1 VKLTRQL
8 FGATFEELDAFLQ
21 IFQSAVRRP
30 VDPQLYVFQ
39 KRPRITFSG
48 SRDNFCDLT
57 MAYIPKGFPYI
68 AFADSGFF
76 GGHISLHGFYCLLA
90 LICEYRSRGDKIQG
104 GGNSGG

>member
-1 VKLTRQL
+1 
-8 FGATFEELDAFLQ
+8 
-21 IFQSAVRRP
+21 
-30 VDPQLYVFQ
+30 
-39 KRPRITFSG
+39 
-48 SRDNFCDLT
+48 

-104 GGNSGG
+104 EGIFGRLVEEGADPRLTVQFIRAAFTSYSHPMLDPNYPGTLELPRVLR